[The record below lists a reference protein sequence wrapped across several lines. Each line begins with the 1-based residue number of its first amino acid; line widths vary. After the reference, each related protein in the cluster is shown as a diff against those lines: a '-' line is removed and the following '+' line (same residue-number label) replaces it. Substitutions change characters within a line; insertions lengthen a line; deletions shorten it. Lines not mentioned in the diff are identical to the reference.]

1 MTASSTAPARIPAMD
16 VLRGCAV
23 MGIVWMN
30 ITAFAWPQPVYF
42 NPAASGN
49 LGAGDIAFWFA
60 SLALFDGKMRA
71 LFAMLFGASM
81 LLLIDR
87 EEMAG
92 RDGRHRQL
100 VRAGWLFVIGLV
112 HYLLLWWGDI
122 LMIYALVSLVA
133 LRFAPQTPMA
143 LVKSAFC
150 FFLLHFLLVA
160 CFIATIYAWSHAAG
174 APGASLESREG
185 YATFMASLTDPS
197 SPGISAEIATYR
209 SGFIAIL
216 QHKIGHFPGEWLWG
230 LLFTGFDTL
239 GFMLLG
245 MAMLKGG
252 FLTGRWSADQY
263 WRTARHC
270 FLIGLLP
277 MVALAAWVIISGFAP
292 LPAYGTALAWSF
304 PFRIPLAV
312 GWASLILWLL
322 ARHRDHPLVTRIAAA
337 GRMTLTNYLGTSV
350 VMTAIFYGWGLG
362 LFGHVRLGIL
372 PLFVLSAWIVIL
384 LWSLPWSRR
393 FAYGPAEWLWR
404 SLCNGRPQKIRKSS

>member
-1 MTASSTAPARIPAMD
+1 MTAPMSASARIPAID

-23 MGIVWMN
+23 MGILWMN
-30 ITAFAWPQPVYF
+30 ITAFALPQPAYF
-42 NPAASGN
+42 DPAASGHT
-49 LGAGDIAFWFA
+49 GVADIAFWCV
-60 SLALFDGKMRA
+60 SLALVDGKMRA

-92 RDGRHRQL
+92 RDGTRTHLIR
-100 VRAGWLFVIGLV
+100 VGWLFVIGLA

-122 LMIYALVSLVA
+122 LMVYAIVGVA
-133 LRFAPQTPMA
+133 ALSFVRRPPMA
-143 LVKSAFC
+143 LVKTAFF

-160 CFIATIYAWSHAAG
+160 GFMASIYAWHHSAA
-174 APGASLESREG
+174 APDASAATRES
-185 YATFMASLTDPS
+185 YAAFIASLTDPT
-197 SPGISAEIATYR
+197 SPAILTEIATYR
-209 SGFIAIL
+209 SGFATIFL
-216 QHKIGHFPGEWLWG
+216 HKIGHFPGEWFWG
-230 LLFTGFDTL
+230 FLFTGLDTL

-277 MVALAAWVIISGFAP
+277 MAALATWVIASGFDA

-322 ARHRDHPLVTRIAAA
+322 TRHRDHPMVPRIAAA
-337 GRMTLTNYLGTSV
+337 GRLALSNYLATSL
-350 VMTAIFYGWGLG
+350 VMTALFDGWGLG
-362 LFGHVRLGIL
+362 LFGHVRPALL
-372 PLFVLSAWIVIL
+372 PLFIL
-384 LWSLPWSRR
+384 PGWAAMLFWSLPWSRR
-393 FAYGPAEWLWR
+393 FALGPAEWLWR